1 MSDEHDPTDAGD
13 APPSPPG
20 GTSPAGTPPTELVLV
35 ERDGDVVHVR
45 FARPDRH
52 NALLPEMWQ
61 RFAAIGA
68 DLVADETVKAVVV
81 SGEGASF
88 SSGLDRRALA
98 SGALSPFTF
107 TGREEDRGRTEF
119 GDDDIVAAQAVG
131 RWLHDGDFVSI
142 AATRG
147 FAFGAA
153 AQITF
158 ACDVRVVGDD
168 TTFRLPEIEIGL
180 FPEMTATALLPG
192 IVGYDRALEIGLT
205 GRPVDAAEAERIGL
219 ATRVVA
225 ADRAVDEA
233 LELARHV
240 GSLKHAAVRHCVR
253 AMRLGARGRTD
264 DAFREARL
272 GGIQLLGDLVTEWDG

>member
-1 MSDEHDPTDAGD
+1 MTDATDPAGGSTTGPSAD
-13 APPSPPG
+13 APADES
-20 GTSPAGTPPTELVLV
+20 PTELVRA

-45 FARPDRH
+45 FDRPDRH

-61 RFAAIGA
+61 GFAAIGA
-68 DLVADETVKAVVV
+68 ELVADETVKAVVV

-88 SSGLDRRALA
+88 SSGLDRHALA

-107 TGREEDRGRTEF
+107 TGRAEDRERAEF
-119 GDDDIVAAQAVG
+119 TDDDIVAAQAVG

-158 ACDVRVVGDD
+158 ACDLRIVGDD

-219 ATRVVA
+219 ATRVVPA
-225 ADRAVDEA
+225 ERAVDEA

-272 GGIQLLGDLVTEWDG
+272 GGIQLLGDLITAWER